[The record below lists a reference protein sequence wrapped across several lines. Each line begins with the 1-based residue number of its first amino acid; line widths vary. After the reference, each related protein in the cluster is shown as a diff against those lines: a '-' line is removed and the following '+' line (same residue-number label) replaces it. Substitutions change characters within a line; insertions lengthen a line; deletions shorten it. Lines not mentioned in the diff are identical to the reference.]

1 MAATRSTSPST
12 IVAFAL
18 TAGASLLPWL
28 TSRSERP
35 GTTST
40 APPTTAALDPAPAPP
55 SATVVAP
62 IAAPAPAAP
71 PADTGPVHLRARLD
85 RGLLPVTPGGAE
97 AWLVVT
103 LEPTRPAGDAR
114 LPVNLAIV
122 LDVSGSMAGAKLAEA
137 KKAATA
143 LVALLHDEDRAA
155 LVAYEAKVEVKVPST
170 PADPSGKARLLAAIG
185 ALRVHGETNIEAGLL
200 AGRDEVLRFAEPGF
214 ANRVVLLSDGMAT
227 RGTVRDADG
236 LAALARSMY
245 DEGAAVTAVGVGL
258 DAKVDLLMGLA
269 RRGGGGYHYV
279 EGATA
284 LADVFVEELRAAGSV
299 VARAPWVDI
308 TPAPGVE
315 VLEFVGHDAE
325 RIDAGGA
332 VRYRVRPGDLY
343 DGVERKI
350 VVRVRV
356 PAGAAG
362 AARVASVLTGYREAT
377 AAETAHVAVAEV
389 ATLVVPDLA
398 AAEASRDPDATDRI
412 VAAELARDLDAA
424 ADLRAHG
431 EGTKALAR
439 IRAARARV
447 TDDLAR
453 GLVSDKARVL
463 RPDAFDALEAA
474 AAAPDAFNAKRFIN
488 DSSSAA
494 YDAAY

>member
-18 TAGASLLPWL
+18 TAGASLLPWI
-28 TSRSERP
+28 TGSARTDRP
-35 GTTST
+35 GTASS
-40 APPTTAALDPAPAPP
+40 ASPTTAALGAAPAPP
-55 SATVVAP
+55 STATAAP
-62 IAAPAPAAP
+62 VAAPAPP
-71 PADTGPVHLRARLD
+71 PADAGPVRLHARLD
-85 RGLLPVTPGGAE
+85 RGLLPLTPGGAE

-137 KKAATA
+137 KKAASA

-155 LVAYEAKVEVKVPST
+155 LVAYEAKVDVKVPST
-170 PADPSGKARLLAAIG
+170 PADPAGKARLLAAIG
-185 ALRVHGETNIEAGLL
+185 ALRVHGETNIESGLL

-236 LAALARSMY
+236 LATLARSIY
-245 DEGAAVTAVGVGL
+245 DDGVAVTAVGVGL

-269 RRGGGGYHYV
+269 RQGGGGYHYV

-284 LADVFVEELRAAGSV
+284 LADIFVEELRAAGSV

-308 TPAPGVE
+308 TPAPGVD
-315 VLEFVGHDAE
+315 VLEFVGLDAE
-325 RIDAGGA
+325 RIDTGGSA
-332 VRYRVRPGDLY
+332 RYRVRPGDLY

-356 PAGAAG
+356 PAGTAG

-398 AAEASRDPDATDRI
+398 ASEASRDPDATDHV
-412 VAAELARDLDAA
+412 VAAELARDLEAA
-424 ADLRAHG
+424 ADLHAHG
-431 EGTKALAR
+431 ARPEALAR

-447 TDDLAR
+447 TDELAR
-453 GLVSDKARVL
+453 GLVSTKARVL
-463 RPDAFDALEAA
+463 PGKAFDALEAA
-474 AAAPDAFNAKRFIN
+474 AAGHDASSEKRFFN